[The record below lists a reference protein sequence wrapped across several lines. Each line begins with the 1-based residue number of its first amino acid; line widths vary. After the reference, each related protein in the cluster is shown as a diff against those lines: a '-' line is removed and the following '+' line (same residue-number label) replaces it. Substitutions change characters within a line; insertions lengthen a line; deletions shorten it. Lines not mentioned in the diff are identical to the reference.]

1 QFEAYHIQKSI
12 LNAQEAAKC
21 FSEVCEKFSSK
32 PELWQ
37 EVEALTNSLR
47 FNSFEPEAVFL
58 REMFGY
64 LSQGRTEVVWA
75 CNEDGE
81 EEDAKENDGSEVCRE
96 KIAKEAKKE
105 MEGEDNISCASENR
119 RMVALK
125 GVRMVGKKEED
136 GGILLNCPVNR
147 LETEVQHKL
156 LLMTADRSEDTMDHC
171 RLLLL
176 LLQRF
181 PQSVSVHGV
190 RA

>member
-1 QFEAYHIQKSI
+1 MILDIEVESSGLKEDAGEASKPALSNVGSGYH
-12 LNAQEAAKC
+12 L
-21 FSEVCEKFSSK
+21 CEKFSSK

-64 LSQGRTEVVWA
+64 LSQ
-75 CNEDGE
+75 
-81 EEDAKENDGSEVCRE
+81 
-96 KIAKEAKKE
+96 
-105 MEGEDNISCASENR
+105 
-119 RMVALK
+119 
-125 GVRMVGKKEED
+125 
-136 GGILLNCPVNR
+136 
-147 LETEVQHKL
+147 EVQHKL

-181 PQSVSVHGV
+181 PQSVSVHGPKLLETLMTAEKHSHYQNSV
-190 RA
+190 NCYRKLLGE